1 MKGLSEL
8 GAVYLHRE
16 PVDFRK
22 SINGLAVIVEQQ
34 MALSPYIDAVFVF
47 CNKRRDRLK
56 VLYWDRTGFCLWY
69 KRLEQ
74 DKFQWPRKLDDEVV
88 ELTVEQFAWLLR
100 GLDILRLQEH
110 KSRDYNVLT

>member
-1 MKGLSEL
+1 MKGLGEL

-22 SINGLAVIVEQQ
+22 AINGLAVIVEQD
-34 MALSPYIDAVFVF
+34 MSLKLFDDAVFVF
-47 CNKRRDRLK
+47 CNKRRDKLK

-74 DKFQWPRKLDDEVV
+74 DKFKWPRKQAYEVI
-88 ELTVEQFAWLLR
+88 ELTTEQFAWLLR
-100 GLDILRLQEH
+100 GLDILNMQAH
-110 KSRDYNVLT
+110 KSREYNVLT